1 MSDTQVKSGLLEVVT
16 TISLSATPK
25 FVAIDNFKV
34 NTARR
39 APVKIS
45 YLGSN
50 FTAHFLAGEG
60 KTEDPADAVELTV
73 RKLLKNSLD
82 KPIMDELGEKTET
95 TLAQFYEALRLQR
108 GGKRGALL
116 TDGWW
121 NIFYIRDADG
131 TLWAV
136 RAYWRGGGWGLRA
149 TSVAGP
155 SAWRAGR
162 QVGSR

>member
-1 MSDTQVKSGLLEVVT
+1 MSETQVKSGLLEVVT
-16 TISLSATPK
+16 TISLPPTPK

-45 YLGSN
+45 YLSDN
-50 FTAHFLAGEG
+50 FTTRFLAGEG
-60 KTEDPADAVELTV
+60 KTEEPADAVELTV

-82 KPIMDELGEKTET
+82 KPITDELGDKTET

-116 TDGWW
+116 NDGWW
-121 NIFYIRDADG
+121 SIFYIRDAEG

-136 RAYWRGGGWGLRA
+136 FARWYDVGGDLYAY
-149 TSVAGP
+149 SVTDP
-155 SAWRAGR
+155 YSWPQDS
-162 QVGSR
+162 QVVSR